1 MLELANCCC
10 AIIGR
15 AEREEKEREKK
26 ERKKAKREA
35 KAAPSPPSKK
45 KRKTHQRGSLEEPI
59 KSLSSVRFF

>member
-26 ERKKAKREA
+26 RDLCSALPAKKKGKRE
-35 KAAPSPPSKK
+35 
-45 KRKTHQRGSLEEPI
+45 RGSLEEPI

>member
-15 AEREEKEREKK
+15 EKKKKEKKKREKK
-26 ERKKAKREA
+26 KKKA
-35 KAAPSPPSKK
+35 
-45 KRKTHQRGSLEEPI
+45 RKTHQRGSLEEPI